1 MDLSQELLK
10 QLLILNNDKG
20 NSAECEDNDA
30 KFLLLAVNT
39 PKDRIE
45 EQITFDNFEAA
56 CAVAAQKAD
65 DLWGSNPT
73 NAGKSRPQEYRWRPI
88 DVNHPL
94 GQSAMYY
101 LVFTTGHAPYY
112 LVTTKSTLK
121 RMTIRNN

>member
-1 MDLSQELLK
+1 MDTSQELLK
-10 QLLILNNDKG
+10 QLLILSTDKG
-20 NSAECEDNDA
+20 NAECEDDDL

-45 EQITFDNFEAA
+45 EQELFDTFEAA
-56 CAVAAQKAD
+56 CAAATVKAD
-65 DLWGSNPT
+65 DLWASNPI
-73 NAGKSRPQEYRWRPI
+73 NNNKPRPQEYRWRPVDI
-88 DVNHPL
+88 NHPL